1 MCPCN
6 PAHIQNHFLHHFGL
20 EMTGCVRRPVSK
32 LLEHLKVLEELRN
45 EVRRTQQLLL
55 SSSFYRVFFYLYR
68 YNYFVSL
75 IFPYFFSF
83 NPGTIILFLPV
94 IIGCFANFRN
104 FSTIFF
110 SVIAIITVTSF
121 TFSPFYSSSLLS
133 HIISLQ
139 LRYHLPVLHIP
150 LLLPSLSS

>member
-55 SSSFYRVFFYLYR
+55 SSSFYRVFF
-68 YNYFVSL
+68 FISIV
-75 IFPYFFSF
+75 I
-83 NPGTIILFLPV
+83 IILFL
-94 IIGCFANFRN
+94 
-104 FSTIFF
+104 
-110 SVIAIITVTSF
+110 
-121 TFSPFYSSSLLS
+121 SSSLISS
-133 HIISLQ
+133 HLTQ
-139 LRYHLPVLHIP
+139 AP
-150 LLLPSLSS
+150 